1 MVEKTGK
8 ATLRGD
14 RRSDN
19 EQQLERKDE
28 GAVGEKKIGKRRK
41 HT

>member
-14 RRSDN
+14 RRSDS

-28 GAVGEKKIGKRRK
+28 GVVEEKKIGKRRK